1 MLQGARLAQLQVVWH
16 PQTWRAAN
24 RPSSLPGLYDGELA
38 RLMRIEGHT
47 LHLQPTGY
55 FDHWAT
61 NLQPQAPLGECADPL
76 GINALVWDVEGSLVL
91 NRRSPSLALR
101 PGQLA
106 PGFSGAVEASDLR
119 PGPLQDCD
127 LLRELREELG
137 PVQPI
142 RTRLLGLVRE
152 PERHGTPDLFLECWL
167 PVPARALPGSAE
179 GQVLAVK
186 SGAEIQRR
194 VEELGPISVPLRT
207 AWALRACLENAR

>member
-1 MLQGARLAQLQVVWH
+1 
-16 PQTWRAAN
+16 
-24 RPSSLPGLYDGELA
+24 
-38 RLMRIEGHT
+38 MRVDGHT

-61 NLQPQAPLGECADPL
+61 NLQQQPPSGPAADPL
-76 GINALVWDVEGSLVL
+76 GINALVWDVEGSLVI
-91 NRRSPSLALR
+91 NKRAPSLALR

-106 PGFSGAVEASDLR
+106 PGFSGAVEARDLR
-119 PGPLQDCD
+119 PGPLHDCD

-137 PVQPI
+137 PVQPT
-142 RTRLLGLVRE
+142 RVRLLGLVRE

-186 SGAEIQRR
+186 SGPEIQRR
-194 VEELGPISVPLRT
+194 VQELGVVSVPLNT
-207 AWALRACLENAR
+207 AWALRSRLETPQ

>member
-1 MLQGARLAQLQVVWH
+1 MEWH
-16 PQTWRAAN
+16 DPPWRAQN
-24 RPSSLPGLYDGELA
+24 RPSALPGLYDGQLA
-38 RLMRIEGHT
+38 RLMRVQEHT

-61 NLQPQAPLGECADPL
+61 NLQPQAPLGEAADPL
-76 GINALVWDVEGSLVL
+76 GINALVWDSEGSLVL
-91 NRRSPSLALR
+91 NRRAMHLDLR

-106 PGFSGAVEASDLR
+106 PGFSGALEARDLR
-119 PGPLQDCD
+119 PGPLQRCD

-137 PVQPI
+137 PVEPT
-142 RTRLLGLVRE
+142 RLRLLGLVRE

-167 PVPARALPGSAE
+167 PVPARALPGSEE

-194 VEELGPISVPLRT
+194 VQELGPVSAPLRT
-207 AWALRACLENAR
+207 AWALRARLENPR

>member
-1 MLQGARLAQLQVVWH
+1 MAWH
-16 PQTWRAAN
+16 EHPWRAAD
-24 RPSSLPGLYDGELA
+24 RPETLPGLHDGQLA
-38 RLMRIEGHT
+38 RLMRVQGHT

-61 NLQPQAPLGECADPL
+61 NLQAQAPAGPCADPL

-91 NRRSPSLALR
+91 NRRSPHLALR
-101 PGQLA
+101 PNQLA

-137 PVQPI
+137 PVQPTA
-142 RTRLLGLVRE
+142 TRLLGLVRE

-167 PVPARALPGSAE
+167 PVPARELPGSDE

-186 SGAEIQRR
+186 SGPGIQRR
-194 VEELGPISVPLRT
+194 VQELGPISAPLRI
-207 AWALRACLENAR
+207 AWALRTHLENTQ